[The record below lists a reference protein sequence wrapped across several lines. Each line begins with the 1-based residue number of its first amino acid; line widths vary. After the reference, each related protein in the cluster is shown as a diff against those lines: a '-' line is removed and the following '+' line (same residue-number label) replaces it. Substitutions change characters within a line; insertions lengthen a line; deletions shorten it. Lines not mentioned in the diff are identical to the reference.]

1 MVKPGY
7 KQTEIGVIPEDWE
20 TSSLSAAFQ
29 KLEAGVS
36 VNSDNSLS
44 SEYHILKTSAVHD
57 GVVDTAETKP
67 VIPQDYLRLKCPLVK
82 GSIII
87 SRMNTPALVGEC
99 GFTKDAKAGIYL
111 PDRLWQIQNFN
122 KSSFDFVWLNYLLNT
137 KQYRDAVRATA
148 TGTSSSMKNISKER
162 MLDIEIPRPP
172 INEQENIAAA
182 LSEVDELINLVEKQ
196 IDKKKAIKQG
206 AMQELLTG
214 KRRLPGFSGEWE
226 TFVFG
231 DLFDFIPNNAFTRAQ
246 LSDSGKVKN
255 IHYGDILTK
264 FGAYISAD
272 SNEIPYIER
281 EIDLSRFAEK
291 SYLQSGD
298 IVIADTAEDETVGK
312 ALEVINV
319 ECPVLAGQH
328 TLLCR
333 PKVRF
338 SEKFLGYYL
347 NAACYHDQLLPFIV
361 GTKVSS
367 ISKASVAQTRL
378 VVPKYKEQQAISCIL
393 SDMDDDIAE
402 LEKKLAKY
410 RQVKRGMM
418 QQLLTGKI
426 RLKNDVE
433 DLRQAEQAN
442 AVKILPARTAHN
454 RQFDDAVSIAAIV
467 YAFYSDKYPLGR
479 VKVQKLLYLL
489 HRHQAVS
496 VSDFKKKAAGPY
508 ADTVRYKG
516 GEPIAKKNKYIVS
529 ENGKQG
535 TRYSRGENMAQALN
549 YVERWGMQ
557 SDLQWLKEN
566 FLHTGRNDLE
576 LFATVDMAICD
587 LNEAGVPISVA
598 SIKDLIASSKE
609 WKAKLSKTYFSDR
622 DIARAIKKCTELFN

>member
-20 TSSLSAAFQ
+20 IKYLSDFGKIQSGGTPSTTMAEYWGGNIAWCTPSDITSTPTKYINATERAITDLGLKNSAATVMP
-29 KLEAGVS
+29 A
-36 VNSDNSLS
+36 
-44 SEYHILKTSAVHD
+44 
-57 GVVDTAETKP
+57 
-67 VIPQDYLRLKCPLVK
+67 
-82 GSIII
+82 GSILLCTRATI
-87 SRMNTPALVGEC
+87 GELKINSIPMATNQ
-99 GFTKDAKAGIYL
+99 GFKNIAI
-111 PDRLWQIQNFN
+111 N
-122 KSSFDFVWLNYLLNT
+122 KGGNVDFLYYLLQT
-137 KQYRDAVRATA
+137 KKDCMLELAIGSTFLE
-148 TGTSSSMKNISKER
+148 ISKTA
-162 MLDIEIPRPP
+162 LCKIPLQTPMQSD
-172 INEQENIAAA
+172 EQSKIADA
-182 LSEVDELINLVEKQ
+182 LSDIDSLVEVLENQ
-196 IDKKKAIKQG
+196 ISKKKAIKQG

-214 KRRLPGFSGEWE
+214 KRRLPGFFGEWVNTKIGSITEVYSGGTPNTSEPAFWGGKIPWMNSGELNLKIVRQVQGRITE
-226 TFVFG
+226 VGMDSSSTH
-231 DLFDFIPNNAFTRAQ
+231 FIP
-246 LSDSGKVKN
+246 
-255 IHYGDILTK
+255 
-264 FGAYISAD
+264 
-272 SNEIPYIER
+272 
-281 EIDLSRFAEK
+281 AECV
-291 SYLQSGD
+291 LIG
-298 IVIADTAEDETVGK
+298 
-312 ALEVINV
+312 
-319 ECPVLAGQH
+319 LAGQGK
-328 TLLCR
+328 TRGTAAFNTFPLCTNQSIAAIY
-333 PKVRF
+333 PNPNKF
-338 SEKFLGYYL
+338 DSKFLYYKMDTQ
-347 NAACYHDQLLPFIV
+347 YDQLREL
-361 GTKVSS
+361 SS
-367 ISKASVAQTRL
+367 GDGGRGGL
-378 VVPKYKEQQAISCIL
+378 N
-393 SDMDDDIAE
+393 
-402 LEKKLAKY
+402 KKLILDYEVVIPQSIDEQAAIATILTEMDYEIENLEMKLTKY
-410 RQVKRGMM
+410 RQVKQGMM

-426 RLKNDVE
+426 RLKNNVE

-442 AVKILPARTAHN
+442 AVKTLPARTAHN

-467 YAFYSDKYPLGR
+467 DTFYSDKYPLGR

-622 DIARAIKKCTELFN
+622 DIARAVKKCTELFN

>member
-1 MVKPGY
+1 MVKKGY
-7 KQTEIGVIPEDWE
+7 KQTEVGVIPEKWKDKKLGDVGKVCMCKRIFANQ
-20 TSSLSAAFQ
+20 TSNTGEVPFFKIGTFGKEADAYISKGLYEDYKQRFSYPQKGDVLISAAGTLGRTIVF
-29 KLEAGVS
+29 EG
-36 VNSDNSLS
+36 
-44 SEYHILKTSAVHD
+44 
-57 GVVDTAETKP
+57 
-67 VIPQDYLRLKCPLVK
+67 
-82 GSIII
+82 
-87 SRMNTPALVGEC
+87 
-99 GFTKDAKAGIYL
+99 KDAYFQDSNIVWLDTDKELLCNEYLYHYYKVIKWGASEGSTIARLYNGIICNTHIAL
-111 PDRLWQIQNFN
+111 PDVEEQKQI
-122 KSSFDFVWLNYLLNT
+122 
-137 KQYRDAVRATA
+137 ATV
-148 TGTSSSMKNISKER
+148 
-162 MLDIEIPRPP
+162 
-172 INEQENIAAA
+172 
-182 LSEVDELINLVEKQ
+182 LSELDELMSLTEKQ
-196 IDKKKAIKQG
+196 IAKKKAIKQG

-214 KRRLPGFSGEWE
+214 KKRLPGFSGDWIKSNIGSCIIEKPSYGINAPAVDFNGFLPRYIRITDISKDGRYCKDAQASVSAE
-226 TFVFG
+226 NVEPFLLKTNDIVLARTGASVGKSYIYDEHDGRLVYAGFLIKMSIDPQKADSRFVFG
-231 DLFDFIPNNAFTRAQ
+231 VLHTYDYWKWVAQTSMRSGQPGINGEEYASYEFRMPSDLKEQKAIA
-246 LSDSGKVKN
+246 
-255 IHYGDILTK
+255 DILTNM
-264 FGAYISAD
+264 D
-272 SNEIPYIER
+272 NEI
-281 EIDLSRFAEK
+281 
-291 SYLQSGD
+291 
-298 IVIADTAEDETVGK
+298 V
-312 ALEVINV
+312 
-319 ECPVLAGQH
+319 
-328 TLLCR
+328 TL
-333 PKVRF
+333 
-338 SEKFLGYYL
+338 G
-347 NAACYHDQLLPFIV
+347 
-361 GTKVSS
+361 
-367 ISKASVAQTRL
+367 
-378 VVPKYKEQQAISCIL
+378 
-393 SDMDDDIAE
+393 
-402 LEKKLAKY
+402 KKLIKY
-410 RQVKRGMM
+410 RQVKQGMM
-418 QQLLTGKI
+418 QLLLTGKI

-442 AVKILPARTAHN
+442 AVKTLPARTAHN

-467 YAFYSDKYPLGR
+467 DAFYSDKYPLGR

>member
-36 VNSDNSLS
+36 VNSDNALS

-99 GFTKDAKAGIYL
+99 GFTKDAKAGTYL

-148 TGTSSSMKNISKER
+148 TGTSNSMKNISKER

-226 TFVFG
+226 TRTLHEISNEMVDGPFG
-231 DLFDFIPNNAFTRAQ
+231 SNLKTEHYTTERQVRIIQLSNIGEAGWNNANVKYTTFSHAAELQRCIVQPGSILIAKMMPAGRAIICP
-246 LSDSGKVKN
+246 DN
-255 IHYGDILTK
+255 
-264 FGAYISAD
+264 
-272 SNEIPYIER
+272 
-281 EIDLSRFAEK
+281 EK
-291 SYLQSGD
+291 SYILGSDVVKVIPNSSVDSRYLVYATKSRFYLDQ
-298 IVIADTAEDETVGK
+298 IADDTQGSTRARTSVSKLRKTAILFPEKDEQ
-312 ALEVINV
+312 I
-319 ECPVLAGQH
+319 
-328 TLLCR
+328 
-333 PKVRF
+333 
-338 SEKFLGYYL
+338 
-347 NAACYHDQLLPFIV
+347 
-361 GTKVSS
+361 
-367 ISKASVAQTRL
+367 
-378 VVPKYKEQQAISCIL
+378 AIADIL
-393 SDMDDDIAE
+393 SEMDMEIAT
-402 LEKKLAKY
+402 LEEKLAKY
-410 RQVKRGMM
+410 RQVKQGMM

-442 AVKILPARTAHN
+442 AVKTLPARTAHN
-454 RQFDDAVSIAAIV
+454 RQFADAVSIAAIV
-467 YAFYSDKYPLGR
+467 DTFYSDKYPLGR

-566 FLHTGRNDLE
+566 FLHTVRNDLE